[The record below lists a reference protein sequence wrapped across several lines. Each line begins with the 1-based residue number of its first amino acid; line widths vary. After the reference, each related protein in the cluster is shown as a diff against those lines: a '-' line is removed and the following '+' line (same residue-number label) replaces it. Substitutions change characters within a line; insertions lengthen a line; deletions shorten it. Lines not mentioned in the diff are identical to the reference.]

1 MGYND
6 DATLALRLCGAIC
19 LIRCCLYSIYPETLT
34 GIIGY
39 PPAPATGGWG
49 KKGGSGPSEE
59 DMMSVMVSV
68 QFYGLV
74 QGGIAGLCLSTAR
87 VGDPYTMSV
96 VSTVLGTLFFVICA
110 YASSMMGTAGLEVGA
125 GVVYK
130 IIGPFAVL
138 SAYMLYVGVSGVRKA
153 APAGEPLGKS
163 GKMMAIVSAFGI
175 LQGLMPIF
183 MFDKYVA
190 SFGLSVAHPSTEATV
205 KLMLTMWGMC
215 VAAGSIARLGVNYA
229 AHTDSIYAACRA
241 MVIYLSQMV
250 GSLGIM
256 KSLGKFNSESVGY
269 QCLLATFYLFLLYF
283 GGTIADDTAAAEAK
297 NALSKGKK
305 KK

>member
-19 LIRCCLYSIYPETLT
+19 MLRCCLYTMYPETLT

-39 PPAPATGGWG
+39 PPAPGAGGWG
-49 KKGGSGPSEE
+49 KKAGNGPSEE
-59 DMMSVMVSV
+59 DVMSVMVSV

-87 VGDPYTMSV
+87 VGDPYTMSI
-96 VSTVLGTLFFVICA
+96 VSTVLGTLFFVIGA
-110 YASSMMGTAGLEVGA
+110 YAYSMMGTAGLEVGA
-125 GVVYK
+125 GVVNK
-130 IIGPFAVL
+130 IIGPLVVIAT
-138 SAYMLYVGVSGVRKA
+138 YMLYVGVSGVRKG

-175 LQGLMPIF
+175 LQGLVPIF

-190 SFGLSVAHPSTEATV
+190 SLGLSIAHPSTEATV
-205 KLMLTMWGMC
+205 KLMLTMWGIC
-215 VAAGSIARLGVNYA
+215 VAAVSMARLGVNYA
-229 AHTDSIYAACRA
+229 AHTESIYAACRA
-241 MVIYLSQMV
+241 LVIYVSQM
-250 GSLGIM
+250 LGALGM
-256 KSLGKFNSESVGY
+256 VKSLGKFNSETMGY
-269 QCLLATFYLFLLYF
+269 QCLAALFYFFLLYF

-297 NALSKGKK
+297 NASKGKK

>member
-19 LIRCCLYSIYPETLT
+19 MLRCCLYTIYPETLT

-39 PPAPATGGWG
+39 PPAPGAGGWG
-49 KKGGSGPSEE
+49 KKAGNGPSEE
-59 DMMSVMVSV
+59 DVMSVMVSV

-87 VGDPYTMSV
+87 VGDPYTMSI
-96 VSTVLGTLFFVICA
+96 VSTVLGTLFFVIGA
-110 YASSMMGTAGLEVGA
+110 YAYSMMGTAGLEVGA
-125 GVVYK
+125 GVVNK
-130 IIGPFAVL
+130 IIGPLVVIAT
-138 SAYMLYVGVSGVRKA
+138 YMLYVGVSGVRKG

-175 LQGLMPIF
+175 LQGLVPIF

-190 SFGLSVAHPSTEATV
+190 NFGLSVAHPSTEACV
-205 KLMLTMWGMC
+205 KLMLTMWGIC
-215 VAAGSIARLGVNYA
+215 VAAVSMARLGVNYA
-229 AHTDSIYAACRA
+229 AHTESIYAACRA
-241 MVIYLSQMV
+241 LVIYVSQM
-250 GSLGIM
+250 LGALGM
-256 KSLGKFNSESVGY
+256 VKSLGKFNSETMGY
-269 QCLLATFYLFLLYF
+269 QCLAGLFYFCLLYF

-297 NALSKGKK
+297 NASKGKK

>member
-19 LIRCCLYSIYPETLT
+19 LIRCCLYSFYPETLT

-49 KKGGSGPSEE
+49 KKAGSGPSEE
-59 DMMSVMVSV
+59 DVMSVMVSV
-68 QFYGLV
+68 QFYGIV

-87 VGDPYTMSV
+87 VGDPYTMSI

-110 YASSMMGTAGLEVGA
+110 YAYSMMGTAGLEVGA

-138 SAYMLYVGVSGVRKA
+138 SAYMLYVGVSGMRKG

-163 GKMMAIVSAFGI
+163 GKMMAVVSAFGI
-175 LQGLMPIF
+175 LQGLVPIF

-190 SFGLSVAHPSTEATV
+190 NFGLSVAHPSTEACV

-215 VAAGSIARLGVNYA
+215 AAASGIARFGVNYA

-241 MVIYLSQMV
+241 LGIYLSQM
-250 GSLGIM
+250 GGALGVM
-256 KSLGKFNSESVGY
+256 KSLGKFNSETMGY
-269 QCLLATFYLFLLYF
+269 QCLAATFMFFLVYF

-297 NALSKGKK
+297 NASKGKK